1 MYSVTMRCCRVF
13 SSGLSCHLLFH
24 HVLSP
29 SLPSCIIGNPK
40 LLIADEPTSGLD
52 SFQALQVVQSLKELT
67 RSENIITI
75 CSIHQPRSSIWNL
88 FDDVLLMTPTGR
100 IAYHGS
106 ADNVLSYF
114 QTIGYPCPAT
124 TNAAEHLIDLVS
136 LDVSGEDAL
145 QRSRL
150 LIDQIAD
157 AFEAIHRNSTIAS
170 QYDKLVANQDSSISK
185 PSPGG
190 DNVFFRAYGAIGR
203 SITRFLLLLGRSV
216 KQTTRDVT
224 TNIARLGTSAV
235 LAIVIGS
242 VYGTQ
247 SSAIK
252 PDSVANRVNVIALGS
267 VNMAML
273 SVIKTLQLFKLEQG
287 IINRERSGE
296 QYTALEYLLSKSL
309 AELPFD
315 GLVGAVSKCLHL
327 ILRIY
332 SMKSLLLSISYPC
345 LYSIIVLRFNSSL
358 ED

>member
-1 MYSVTMRCCRVF
+1 
-13 SSGLSCHLLFH
+13 
-24 HVLSP
+24 
-29 SLPSCIIGNPK
+29 
-40 LLIADEPTSGLD
+40 
-52 SFQALQVVQSLKELT
+52 
-67 RSENIITI
+67 
-75 CSIHQPRSSIWNL
+75 
-88 FDDVLLMTPTGR
+88 MTPTGR

-106 ADNVLSYF
+106 ANNVLNYF
-114 QTIGYPCPAT
+114 KSIGYPCPAN

-150 LIDQIAD
+150 RIDQIAD
-157 AFEAIHRNSTIAS
+157 AFEAFHRNGTIVS
-170 QYDKLVANQDSSISK
+170 QYDKLVANHDTSEGRSIIK
-185 PSPGG
+185 PGG
-190 DNVFFRAYGAIGR
+190 NVFFRAFSAIGR

-224 TNIARLGTSAV
+224 TNVARLGTAAV
-235 LAIVIGS
+235 LALVIGS

-247 SSAIK
+247 SSTIK

-315 GLVGAVSKCLHL
+315 GLVGAVSKCLHMPHF
-327 ILRIY
+327 Y
-332 SMKSLLLSISYPC
+332 SMKSMLFLPILMFIF
-345 LYSIIVLRFNSSL
+345 YSSSVLFFTGRL
-358 ED
+358 T

>member
-1 MYSVTMRCCRVF
+1 
-13 SSGLSCHLLFH
+13 
-24 HVLSP
+24 
-29 SLPSCIIGNPK
+29 
-40 LLIADEPTSGLD
+40 
-52 SFQALQVVQSLKELT
+52 
-67 RSENIITI
+67 
-75 CSIHQPRSSIWNL
+75 
-88 FDDVLLMTPTGR
+88 MTPTGR

-114 QTIGYPCPAT
+114 KTIGYPCPPT

-150 LIDQIAD
+150 RIDQIAD
-157 AFEAIHRNSTIAS
+157 AFEAIHRNSSIES
-170 QYDKLVANQDSSISK
+170 QYDKLVVNQGTSEGSSSSGISK

-190 DNVFFRAYGAIGR
+190 ERGNVFFRAYTGAIGR
-203 SITRFLLLLGRSV
+203 SVTRFLLLLGRSV

-224 TNIARLGTSAV
+224 TNITRLGTSAV
-235 LAIVIGS
+235 LALVIGS

-315 GLVGAVSKCLHL
+315 GLVGAVSKQMFASDTTTCLLDKVHVY
-327 ILRIY
+327 IL
-332 SMKSLLLSISYPC
+332 L
-345 LYSIIVLRFNSSL
+345 
-358 ED
+358 

>member
-1 MYSVTMRCCRVF
+1 M
-13 SSGLSCHLLFH
+13 
-24 HVLSP
+24 
-29 SLPSCIIGNPK
+29 
-40 LLIADEPTSGLD
+40 
-52 SFQALQVVQSLKELT
+52 QSLKELT

-114 QTIGYPCPAT
+114 KTIGYPCPPT

-150 LIDQIAD
+150 RIDQIAD
-157 AFEAIHRNSTIAS
+157 AFEAIHRNRTIEN
-170 QYDKLVANQDSSISK
+170 QYDKLVANQGTSEDSSSSSGISK
-185 PSPGG
+185 PSPRGERG
-190 DNVFFRAYGAIGR
+190 NVFFRAYGAIGR
-203 SITRFLLLLGRSV
+203 SVTRFLLLLGRSV

-235 LAIVIGS
+235 LALVIGS

-315 GLVGAVSKCLHL
+315 GLVGAVSKQMFASDTTTCLLDKVHEY
-327 ILRIY
+327 IL
-332 SMKSLLLSISYPC
+332 L
-345 LYSIIVLRFNSSL
+345 
-358 ED
+358 

>member
-1 MYSVTMRCCRVF
+1 MLHIIKSTM
-13 SSGLSCHLLFH
+13 LDNILLY
-24 HVLSP
+24 
-29 SLPSCIIGNPK
+29 IIGNPK

-52 SFQALQVVQSLKELT
+52 SFQALQVVQSLKNLT

-106 ADNVLSYF
+106 ANNVLSYF
-114 QTIGYPCPAT
+114 KSIGYPCPAN

-150 LIDQIAD
+150 RIDQIAD
-157 AFEAIHRNSTIAS
+157 AFEAFHRNGTIVS
-170 QYDKLVANQDSSISK
+170 QYDKLVANHGTSEGSSIIK
-185 PSPGG
+185 PGG
-190 DNVFFRAYGAIGR
+190 NVFFRAYSAIGR
-203 SITRFLLLLGRSV
+203 SVTRFLLLLGRSV

-224 TNIARLGTSAV
+224 TNVARLGTAAV
-235 LAIVIGS
+235 LALVIGS

-247 SSAIK
+247 SSTIK

-315 GLVGAVSKCLHL
+315 GLVGAVSKCLH
-327 ILRIY
+327 IPHVY
-332 SMKSLLLSISYPC
+332 SMKSMLFLPILMFIF
-345 LYSIIVLRFNSSL
+345 YSSSVLFFTGRL
-358 ED
+358 T